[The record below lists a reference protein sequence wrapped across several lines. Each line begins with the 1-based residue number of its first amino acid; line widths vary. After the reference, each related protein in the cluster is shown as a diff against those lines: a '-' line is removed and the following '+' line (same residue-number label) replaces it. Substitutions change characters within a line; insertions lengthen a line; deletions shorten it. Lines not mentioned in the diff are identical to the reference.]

1 MMDTITADGQGCYDI
16 KPCKTQ
22 ANNNFNRDTMSFSS
36 LPFSA
41 IVGQPT
47 MKIGLLL
54 NVIDPLIG
62 GVLLTGHQGTGKSTA
77 VRSLVDVLPEI
88 EVVKGC
94 PFNCDPHWSED
105 KLCDLCK
112 ELLKKNG
119 KLPVLKRKMEI
130 VNLPLGATEEMIT
143 GTLNI
148 ERVIREGIRALQPGL
163 LAKANR
169 QILYVDEINL
179 LSDHLVDLLLD
190 SAASGVNIVER
201 EGVSFMHPAK
211 FMLVGSMNPEEG
223 ELRPQIS
230 DRLGL
235 AVNIVAS
242 KDPKERA
249 HISKMVLQFT
259 ADTESFASNYQEQ
272 QLKLREQ
279 VVHAR
284 EIVNAIIIPDSFYEG
299 VSKLITE
306 LGIISHR
313 ADIVFVRC
321 ARANAALNGRKQV
334 GKDDFKVA
342 FDLALSHRLRNL
354 AMLGEQQKDIK
365 DRALDIFG
373 KIEEA
378 IENEDLYKP
387 GNQEGPLKHS
397 KKQQDKM
404 EITPLK
410 DEHPELPEPEEEQR
424 TDSSEEKLPE
434 DAQPGEGMRVHYLPR
449 DEDFKVEI
457 TENVKRTNKKV
468 LDIMRIIK
476 QQKYAASGKS
486 HGKRVKIISRNS
498 GRYITFKNPP
508 PRSRPVSIALDATLK
523 YSLIDQGLSGRYVRN
538 PEVGLSNSLIPLP
551 LNLPKACIKE
561 KVFEFK
567 APLSMYFVL
576 DASASMSGT
585 LFQMKQV
592 IESLHQEGYKKKDK
606 VAVVMFRG
614 KNAHVIQKPSVNL
627 EAISKKLETIQG
639 TSYTPL
645 AEGVEKV
652 LSMIRLERIKDPN
665 AIPVIIIVSD
675 CGANISKKYPNLVA
689 QVQEDYD
696 LVIKEMDEISTRIG
710 KIQNIKTII
719 VLPKKSYALRNV
731 GINPFVQTSI
741 LESMKQRAH
750 AVIFE
755 FSGIDDTKIMLK
767 ELL

>member
-1 MMDTITADGQGCYDI
+1 M
-16 KPCKTQ
+16 
-22 ANNNFNRDTMSFSS
+22 
-36 LPFSA
+36 PFSA
-41 IVGQPT
+41 IVGQEN

-54 NVIDPLIG
+54 NVIDPFIG

-77 VRSLVDVLPEI
+77 VRALVDILPEI

-94 PFNCDPHWSED
+94 PFNCDPSWPEE
-105 KLCDLCK
+105 KLCDQCK
-112 ELLKKNG
+112 ETLAREG
-119 KLPVLKRKMEI
+119 ELPVLKRKMEI

-148 ERVIREGIRALQPGL
+148 ERVIKEGARALQPGL

-201 EGVSFMHPAK
+201 EGVSLMHPAK

-235 AVNIVAS
+235 AVNIIAS

-249 HISKMVLQFT
+249 MISKMVLQFT
-259 ADTESFASNYQEQ
+259 ADTEAFSVNYEEQ
-272 QLKLREQ
+272 QAKLRDQ
-279 VVHAR
+279 VMRAR
-284 EIVNAIIIPDSFYEG
+284 EILSSVVIPDSFYES
-299 VSKLITE
+299 VSRLITE

-321 ARANAALNGRKQV
+321 ARAYAALQGRTQV
-334 GKDDFKVA
+334 SKEDFRVA

-354 AMLGEQQKDIK
+354 AMLGEQQKNIT

-378 IENEDLYKP
+378 IEDEDAYQP
-387 GNQEGPLKHS
+387 GDQEGPLKHS

-424 TDSSEEKLPE
+424 TDSSEESLPD

-449 DEDFKVEI
+449 DEDFKIEI
-457 TENVKRTNKKV
+457 KENVKRTNRKIF
-468 LDIMRIIK
+468 DIMRILK
-476 QQKYAASGKS
+476 TQKFSSSGMS
-486 HGKRVKIISRNS
+486 HGKRVKITSRNS
-498 GRYITFKNPP
+498 GRYITFRNPP
-508 PRSRPVSIALDATLK
+508 PHTRPVAIALDATLK
-523 YSLIDQGLSGRYVRN
+523 YAILDQG
-538 PEVGLSNSLIPLP
+538 VGGAYARMSAPSESLTAVPLP
-551 LNLPKACIKE
+551 LNLPSADIKE
-561 KVFEFK
+561 KIFEFK
-567 APLSMYFVL
+567 APLSIYFVL

-585 LFQMKQV
+585 LNQMKQV

-627 EAISKKLETIQG
+627 EAISKKLESIQG

-645 AEGVEKV
+645 AEGVDKV
-652 LSMIRLERIKDPN
+652 LGMIRIERIKDPN

-675 CGANISKKYPNLVA
+675 CGANISKKFPGLVA
-689 QVQEDYD
+689 QVQEDYE
-696 LVIKEMDEISTRIG
+696 LVVKEMDELATKMG
-710 KIQNIKTII
+710 KVPNLKTII

-741 LESMKQRAH
+741 IECMKQKAR

-755 FSGIDDTKIMLK
+755 FSGVDDTKIMLK

>member
-1 MMDTITADGQGCYDI
+1 
-16 KPCKTQ
+16 
-22 ANNNFNRDTMSFSS
+22 MSFTP

-41 IVGQPT
+41 IVGQEQ
-47 MKIGLLL
+47 MKVGLLL
-54 NVIDPLIG
+54 NVIDPFIG

-77 VRSLVDVLPEI
+77 VRALVDILPDI

-94 PFNCDPHWSED
+94 PFNCDPHWPQE
-105 KLCDLCK
+105 KLCDSCK
-112 ELLKKNG
+112 EILKKEG
-119 KLPVLKRKMEI
+119 KLPAIKRKMEV

-148 ERVIREGIRALQPGL
+148 ERVIREGARALQPGL

-201 EGVSFMHPAK
+201 EGVSFVHPAK
-211 FMLVGSMNPEEG
+211 FILVGSMNPEEG

-235 AVNIVAS
+235 AVNIIAS

-249 HISKMVLQFT
+249 RISKMVLQFT
-259 ADTESFASNYQEQ
+259 ADTEKFYAGYKELQD
-272 QLKLREQ
+272 KLRVQVQHASEILTQ
-279 VVHAR
+279 VV
-284 EIVNAIIIPDSFYEG
+284 IPDSFYEG
-299 VSKLITE
+299 VSKLIAE

-321 ARANAALNGRKQV
+321 ARAHAALQGRKVV

-354 AMLGEQQKDIK
+354 AMLGEQHKDIK
-365 DRALDIFG
+365 DRALDIYA

-378 IENEDLYKP
+378 IENEDVYKP

-434 DAQPGEGMRVHYLPR
+434 DAQPGEGMRVHYIPG

-457 TENVKRTNKKV
+457 AENVKRTNKKV
-468 LDIMRIIK
+468 LDIMRILK
-476 QQKYAASGKS
+476 QQKYAASGLS
-486 HGKRVKIISRNS
+486 HGKRVKIISRHS
-498 GRYITFKNPP
+498 GRYVTFRNPP
-508 PRSRPVSIALDATLK
+508 PRTRPNSIALDATLK
-523 YSLIDQGLSGRYVRN
+523 YSIIDQGIQGAYCGKDSPASCTV
-538 PEVGLSNSLIPLP
+538 VPLP
-551 LNLPKACIKE
+551 LNLPKSCIKE
-561 KVFEFK
+561 RVFEFK

-592 IESLHQEGYKKKDK
+592 IDSLHQEGYKKKDK

-627 EAISKKLETIQG
+627 EAISKKLGNIQG

-652 LSMIRLERIKDPN
+652 LEMIRIERIKDPN
-665 AIPVIIIVSD
+665 AIPVMIIVSD
-675 CGANISKKYPNLVA
+675 CGANISKKYPGLVA
-689 QVQEDYD
+689 QVQEDYE
-696 LVIKEMDEISTRIG
+696 LIVKEMHEIATKIG
-710 KIQNIKTII
+710 KVRNMKTLV

-741 LESMKQRAH
+741 LESLKEKAH

-755 FSGIDDTKIMLK
+755 FSGVDDTRILLK
-767 ELL
+767 EMA

>member
-1 MMDTITADGQGCYDI
+1 
-16 KPCKTQ
+16 
-22 ANNNFNRDTMSFSS
+22 
-36 LPFSA
+36 
-41 IVGQPT
+41 
-47 MKIGLLL
+47 MKVGLLL
-54 NVIDPLIG
+54 NVIDPFIG

-77 VRSLVDVLPEI
+77 VRSLVDILPEI
-88 EVVKGC
+88 DVVKGC
-94 PFNCDPHWSED
+94 PFNCDPHWSEE
-105 KLCDLCK
+105 KLCDSCK
-112 ELLKKNG
+112 ATLITEG
-119 KLPVLKRKMEI
+119 KLPALKRKMEV

-148 ERVIREGIRALQPGL
+148 ERVIREGARALQPGL

-190 SAASGVNIVER
+190 AAASGVNIVER
-201 EGVSFMHPAK
+201 EGVSLMHPAK

-235 AVNIVAS
+235 AVNIIAS
-242 KDPKERA
+242 KDFRERA
-249 HISKMVLQFT
+249 RISKLVLQFT
-259 ADTESFASNYQEQ
+259 ADTQKVSDGYKGSQD
-272 QLKLREQ
+272 KLREQ
-279 VVHAR
+279 VQHAR
-284 EIVNAIIIPDSFYEG
+284 ATLNQVVIPDSFYEG
-299 VSKLITE
+299 VSKLIAE

-321 ARANAALNGRKQV
+321 ARAHAALQGRSVV

-342 FDLALSHRLRNL
+342 FDLALTHRLRNL
-354 AMLGEQQKDIK
+354 AMLGEQHKDIK
-365 DRALDIFG
+365 DRALDIYS

-378 IENEDLYKP
+378 IENEDVYKP

-434 DAQPGEGMRVHYLPR
+434 DAQPGEGMRVHYIPG
-449 DEDFKVEI
+449 DEDFKLEI
-457 TENVKRTNKKV
+457 AENVKRTNKKV
-468 LDIMRIIK
+468 LDIMRILK
-476 QQKYAASGKS
+476 QQKYAASGIS
-486 HGKRVKIISRNS
+486 HGKRIKIVSRQS
-498 GRYITFKNPP
+498 GRYVTFRNPP
-508 PRSRPVSIALDATLK
+508 PRTRPHSIALDATLK
-523 YSLIDQGLSGRYVRN
+523 YSIIDQGIKGAFCGPGVPGSPASCTV
-538 PEVGLSNSLIPLP
+538 VPLP

-585 LFQMKQV
+585 LFQMKTL
-592 IESLHQEGYKKKDK
+592 IDSLHQEGYKKKDK

-627 EAISKKLETIQG
+627 EAISKRLENIQG

-652 LSMIRLERIKDPN
+652 LDMIRIERIKDPN
-665 AIPVIIIVSD
+665 AIPVMIIVSD
-675 CGANISKKYPNLVA
+675 CGANISKKYPGLVA
-689 QVQEDYD
+689 QVQEDYE
-696 LVIKEMDEISTRIG
+696 LIVKEMNEISIKIG
-710 KIQNIKTII
+710 KVRNMKTLV

-741 LESMKQRAH
+741 LDFLREKARAI
-750 AVIFE
+750 IFE
-755 FSGIDDTKIMLK
+755 FSGVDDARILLK
-767 ELL
+767 EIV

>member
-1 MMDTITADGQGCYDI
+1 
-16 KPCKTQ
+16 
-22 ANNNFNRDTMSFSS
+22 
-36 LPFSA
+36 
-41 IVGQPT
+41 
-47 MKIGLLL
+47 MKVGLLL
-54 NVIDPLIG
+54 NVIDPFIG

-77 VRSLVDVLPEI
+77 VRSLVDILPDI

-105 KLCDLCK
+105 KLCDSCK
-112 ELLKKNG
+112 EILKKDG
-119 KLPVLKRKMEI
+119 KLPALKRKMEV

-148 ERVIREGIRALQPGL
+148 ERVIREGARALQPGL

-190 SAASGVNIVER
+190 AAASGVNIVER

-235 AVNIVAS
+235 AVNILAS

-249 HISKMVLQFT
+249 RISKLVLEFT
-259 ADTESFASNYQEQ
+259 ADTQKVTAGFKVSQE
-272 QLKLREQ
+272 KLRDQ
-279 VVHAR
+279 VQHAR
-284 EIVNAIIIPDSFYEG
+284 EHLNEITVPDSFYEG
-299 VSKLITE
+299 VSRLIAE

-321 ARANAALNGRKQV
+321 ARAHAALQGRNIV
-334 GKDDFKVA
+334 GKEDFKVA
-342 FDLALSHRLRNL
+342 FDLALTHRLRNL
-354 AMLGEQQKDIK
+354 AMLGEQHKDIK
-365 DRALDIFG
+365 DRALDIYS

-378 IENEDLYKP
+378 IENEDVYKP
-387 GNQEGPLKHS
+387 GEQEGPLKHS
-397 KKQQDKM
+397 KKQQSKM

-424 TDSSEEKLPE
+424 TDSSEEKLPD
-434 DAQPGEGMRVHYLPR
+434 DAQPGEGMRVHYIPG
-449 DEDFKVEI
+449 DEDFKLEI
-457 TENVKRTNKKV
+457 SENVKRTNKKV
-468 LDIMRIIK
+468 LDIMRILK
-476 QQKYAASGKS
+476 QQKYAASGIS

-498 GRYITFKNPP
+498 GRYVTFRNPP
-508 PRSRPVSIALDATLK
+508 PRTRPHSIALDATLK
-523 YSLIDQGLSGRYVRN
+523 YAIIDQGIKGAYCGSFSGIPGVAS
-538 PEVGLSNSLIPLP
+538 PAGAACTVVPLP

-592 IESLHQEGYKKKDK
+592 IDSLHQEGYKKKDK

-627 EAISKKLETIQG
+627 EAISKKLENIQG

-652 LSMIRLERIKDPN
+652 LEMIRIERIKDPN
-665 AIPVIIIVSD
+665 AIPVMIIVSD
-675 CGANISKKYPNLVA
+675 CGANISKKYPGLVA
-689 QVQEDYD
+689 QIQEDYE
-696 LVIKEMDEISTRIG
+696 LIVKEMDEIATKIG
-710 KIQNIKTII
+710 KVRNMKTLV

-731 GINPFVQTSI
+731 GINPFVQSSI
-741 LESMKQRAH
+741 LDFLREKARAI
-750 AVIFE
+750 VFE
-755 FSGIDDTKIMLK
+755 FSGVDDARILLK
-767 ELL
+767 EIV

>member
-1 MMDTITADGQGCYDI
+1 
-16 KPCKTQ
+16 
-22 ANNNFNRDTMSFSS
+22 MSFTS

-41 IVGQPT
+41 IVGQET
-47 MKIGLLL
+47 MKVGLLL
-54 NVIDPLIG
+54 NVIDPFIG

-77 VRSLVDVLPEI
+77 VRSLVDILPEI
-88 EVVKGC
+88 DVVKGC
-94 PFNCDPHWSED
+94 PFNCDPGWTED
-105 KLCDLCK
+105 KLCDSCK
-112 ELLKKNG
+112 ALKKAG
-119 KLPVLKRKMEI
+119 KLPAIKRKMEI

-148 ERVIREGIRALQPGL
+148 ERVIREGARALQPGL

-201 EGVSFMHPAK
+201 EGVSFIHPAK

-249 HISKMVLQFT
+249 RISKLVLEFT
-259 ADTESFASNYQEQ
+259 ADTQKVTAGFKGSQD
-272 QLKLREQ
+272 KLREQ
-279 VVHAR
+279 VQHAC
-284 EIVNAIIIPDSFYEG
+284 EIVYQVVIPDSFYEG
-299 VSKLITE
+299 VSKLIAE

-321 ARANAALNGRKQV
+321 ARAHAALQGRKIV

-354 AMLGEQQKDIK
+354 AMLGEQHKDIK
-365 DRALDIFG
+365 DRALDIYS

-378 IENEDLYKP
+378 IENEDAYSP

-397 KKQQDKM
+397 KKQQEKM

-434 DAQPGEGMRVHYLPR
+434 DAQPGEGMRVHYIPG
-449 DEDFKVEI
+449 DEDFKLEI
-457 TENVKRTNKKV
+457 AENVTRTNKKV
-468 LDIMRIIK
+468 LDIMRILK
-476 QQKYAASGKS
+476 QQKYAASGIS
-486 HGKRVKIISRNS
+486 HGKRIKIISRQS
-498 GRYITFKNPP
+498 GRYVTFRNPP
-508 PRSRPVSIALDATLK
+508 PRTRPQSIALDATLK
-523 YSLIDQGLSGRYVRN
+523 YSIIDQGIKGAYCGPGVPGALGAPAPCTV
-538 PEVGLSNSLIPLP
+538 VPLP

-592 IESLHQEGYKKKDK
+592 IDSLHQEGYKKKDK

-627 EAISKKLETIQG
+627 EAISKKLENIQG

-652 LSMIRLERIKDPN
+652 LDMIRVERIKDPN
-665 AIPVIIIVSD
+665 AIPVMIIVSD
-675 CGANISKKYPNLVA
+675 CGANISKKYPGLVA
-689 QVQEDYD
+689 QVQEDYE
-696 LVIKEMDEISTRIG
+696 LIVKEMYEIATKMG
-710 KIQNIKTII
+710 KVRNMKTLV

-731 GINPFVQTSI
+731 GINPFVQSSI
-741 LESMKQRAH
+741 LDFLREKARAI
-750 AVIFE
+750 VFE
-755 FSGIDDTKIMLK
+755 FSGVDDAKI
-767 ELL
+767 LLTEIV

>member
-1 MMDTITADGQGCYDI
+1 M
-16 KPCKTQ
+16 
-22 ANNNFNRDTMSFSS
+22 
-36 LPFSA
+36 
-41 IVGQPT
+41 
-47 MKIGLLL
+47 
-54 NVIDPLIG
+54 NVIDPFIG

-77 VRSLVDVLPEI
+77 VRALVDILPEI
-88 EVVKGC
+88 DVVKGC
-94 PFNCDPHWSED
+94 PFNCDPSWPED
-105 KLCDLCK
+105 KLCDSCK
-112 ELLKKNG
+112 ALKKEG
-119 KLPVLKRKMEI
+119 KLPAIKRKMEV

-148 ERVIREGIRALQPGL
+148 ERVIREGARALQPGL

-190 SAASGVNIVER
+190 AAASGVNIVER

-249 HISKMVLQFT
+249 RISKMVLQFT
-259 ADTESFASNYQEQ
+259 ADTDSVMRVFKDQ
-272 QLKLREQ
+272 QDKLRVQ
-279 VVHAR
+279 VQDAR
-284 EIVNAIIIPDSFYEG
+284 DTLNEVVVPDGFYEG
-299 VSKLITE
+299 VSKLIAE

-321 ARANAALNGRKQV
+321 ARAHAALQGRKVV

-354 AMLGEQQKDIK
+354 AMLGEQHKDVK
-365 DRALDIFG
+365 DRALDIYA

-378 IENEDLYKP
+378 IENEDAYKP

-410 DEHPELPEPEEEQR
+410 EEHPELPEPEEEQR

-434 DAQPGEGMRVHYLPR
+434 DAQPGEGMRVHYVPG
-449 DEDFKVEI
+449 DEAFKVEI
-457 TENVKRTNKKV
+457 AENVKRTNKKV
-468 LDIMRIIK
+468 LDIMRILK
-476 QQKYAASGKS
+476 QQKYSASGIS
-486 HGKRVKIISRNS
+486 HGKRVKIISRQS
-498 GRYITFKNPP
+498 GRYVTFRNPP
-508 PRSRPVSIALDATLK
+508 PRTRPHSIALDATLK
-523 YSLIDQGLSGRYVRN
+523 YSIIDQGIKGAYCGPGTPASCTV
-538 PEVGLSNSLIPLP
+538 VPLP
-551 LNLPKACIKE
+551 LNLPKSCIKE
-561 KVFEFK
+561 RVFEFK

-592 IESLHQEGYKKKDK
+592 IDSLHQEGYKKKDK

-627 EAISKKLETIQG
+627 EAISKKLENIQG

-645 AEGVEKV
+645 AEGIEKV
-652 LSMIRLERIKDPN
+652 LDMIRVERIKDPN
-665 AIPVIIIVSD
+665 AIPVMIIVSD
-675 CGANISKKYPNLVA
+675 CGANISKKYPGLVA
-689 QVQEDYD
+689 QVQEDYE
-696 LVIKEMDEISTRIG
+696 LIVKEMDEIVTKMG
-710 KIQNIKTII
+710 KVRNMKTLV

-741 LESMKQRAH
+741 LESLKAKAR

-755 FSGIDDTKIMLK
+755 FSGVDDTRILLK
-767 ELL
+767 EMA